1 MPINGL
7 SAPAPEMSDRGQA
20 SRDRSAECIVAENLA
35 ENLAFELRAA
45 DVIIHKMLNAL
56 TSAQKRKLAQQ
67 LGELGV
73 SPNGMT
79 RANERHDELSRY
91 DAIRQRME
99 QS

>member
-1 MPINGL
+1 MPIKGL
-7 SAPAPEMSDRGQA
+7 GTPAPEMADRARA

-45 DVIIHKMLNAL
+45 DVIIHKMFNAL

-73 SPNGMT
+73 APNSMT

-91 DAIRQRME
+91 DAVRQRLKHG
-99 QS
+99 